1 MDSQQEV
8 PEGAALR
15 PVHRSPMYEA
25 ILERLREYT
34 NNAGLK
40 RGHRLPSERDLA
52 ERLGTSRASVKQA
65 LVVLEVQGL
74 VETRHGGGTFLLR
87 DKLSTESV
95 TALIARQAR
104 LPDVMEARAALECQ
118 LAELAAHRRNKDDL
132 RDMDEALTEMALEVQ
147 SERDG
152 AGGDRLFHNAVAHA
166 GRNPLLMRFLT
177 EIENEIDETRL
188 ESLRQ
193 PGRPAQSLHQHEA
206 IIEAI
211 RRQDPSAARDAMRL
225 HLTSVGKVRLLDW
238 VPPTEERQQARSA
251 LQLKSHPRS
260 LEG

>member
-1 MDSQQEV
+1 M
-8 PEGAALR
+8 LR
-15 PVHRSPMYEA
+15 RVHRAPMYEA

-65 LVVLEVQGL
+65 LIVLEVQGL

-118 LAELAAHRRNKDDL
+118 LAELAARRRNDDDL
-132 RDMDEALTEMALEVQ
+132 HDMDEALAEMAREVQ
-147 SERDG
+147 SQGD
-152 AGGDRLFHNAVAHA
+152 ASAGDRIFHNAVAQA
-166 GRNPLLMRFLT
+166 GRNPLLTRFLA
-177 EIENEIDETRL
+177 EIEEEITETRL

-193 PGRPAQSLHQHEA
+193 PGRPAQSLRQLEA
-206 IIEAI
+206 VVEAI

-225 HLTSVGKVRLLDW
+225 HLASVGKGRLLKW
-238 VPPTEERQQARSA
+238 VPPTQESQQQPIAA
-251 LQLKSHPRS
+251 LQRNPHPRS